1 MEHAL
6 QVKILKELIHQLD
19 SKTNVDAGKLVR
31 IPAADYVNEDLAK
44 TEWEQ
49 LFLSQPQVIGLSG
62 DLPEKNTFFTSDEL
76 GIPILATRDR
86 DGKFAA
92 FINSCKHRGSKL
104 AQERR
109 GSKRNFV
116 CPFHAWN
123 YSNQGDLIAIANED
137 NFGDVDKSC
146 LSLTPLPCEEHGGLL
161 WVHPQVDGELD
172 VEKFLGP
179 LAEEIASHN
188 FGELVYCDEKAITKD
203 LNWKLANDTFG
214 ETYHFSKLHKNT
226 LGQIFHGDAL
236 AYEEFGKHHRFVF
249 ARKSINELRVL
260 PEEEWELARGAT
272 TIYYLFPNIQLT
284 INQVSGVLIRIYPDS
299 EKTGRSHTIVGH
311 YYKQEALDMIEKA
324 KEADLN
330 MKVVGAENVY
340 ERRGLEDAVFQ
351 VEAGIEIFNSTVEN
365 EDYAM
370 GELSQKAAETGA
382 IEHFIFGRNE
392 KPLHHYHNTFRK
404 ALGRQELEV
413 L

>member
-6 QVKILKELIHQLD
+6 QVKILKELINQID
-19 SKTNVDAGKLVR
+19 TKTNVDAGKLVR
-31 IPAADYVNEDLAK
+31 IPASDYVREDLAK
-44 TEWEQ
+44 AEWEQ
-49 LFLSQPQVIGLSG
+49 LFHNHPQVIGLSG
-62 DLPEKNTFFTSDEL
+62 DLPEKNSFFTCDDL

-86 DGKFAA
+86 EGNFAA

-104 AQERR
+104 TQERR
-109 GSKRNFV
+109 GNQRNFI

-123 YSNQGDLIAIANED
+123 YSNQGELIAISNQA
-137 NFGDVDKSC
+137 NFGDVDKNC

-161 WVHPQVDGELD
+161 WIHPQVGAKLD
-172 VEKFLGP
+172 VKQYLGP
-179 LAEEIASHN
+179 LADEIASHN
-188 FGELVYCDEKAITKD
+188 FGKLVYCDEKTISKD

-236 AYEEFGKHHRFVF
+236 AYEEVGKHHRFVF
-249 ARKSINELRVL
+249 ARKAINELREL
-260 PEEEWELARGAT
+260 PEKDWQLSLGAT
-272 TIYYLFPNIQLT
+272 IIYYLFPNIQLL
-284 INQVSGVLIRIYPDS
+284 INQVSGVLIRIYPDN
-299 EKTGRSHTIVGH
+299 ERAGRSHTVVGH
-311 YYKQEALDMIEKA
+311 YYKQEALDMIEEAKKA
-324 KEADLN
+324 EVGK
-330 MKVVGAENVY
+330 KVVGAENVY
-340 ERRGLEDAVFQ
+340 EQRGLEEAVFQ

-392 KPLHHYHNTFRK
+392 KPLHHYHNTFREE
-404 ALGRQELEV
+404 LGREELEV
-413 L
+413 V